1 MNTPKLTLIIAFY
14 NKIELLR
21 KVLESVAL
29 QTMRDF
35 EVVIA
40 DDGSKPEVVEAIKSL
55 QTQFAFP
62 ISHVWHEDQGWRLR
76 GLQRLIDFAYPA
88 PWFSWGRIWH
98 SSPRGN

>member
-35 EVVIA
+35 EVVM
-40 DDGSKPEVVEAIKSL
+40 
-55 QTQFAFP
+55 QTMA
-62 ISHVWHEDQGWRLR
+62 VNRK
-76 GLQRLIDFAYPA
+76 
-88 PWFSWGRIWH
+88 
-98 SSPRGN
+98 